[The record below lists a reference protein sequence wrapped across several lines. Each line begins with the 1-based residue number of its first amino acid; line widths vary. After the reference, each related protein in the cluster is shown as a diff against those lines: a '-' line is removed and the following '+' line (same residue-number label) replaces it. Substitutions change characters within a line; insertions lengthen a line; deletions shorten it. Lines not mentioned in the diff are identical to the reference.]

1 VETGNNY
8 TKENTQEDVAN
19 MKAFVFNLVDTHL
32 TKYFRIKQSI
42 NRHQVL
48 TVTTVKNTELTYF
61 LNSNVYL

>member
-1 VETGNNY
+1 MVSYENY
-8 TKENTQEDVAN
+8 TKENTQEDTAN

-48 TVTTVKNTELTYF
+48 TVTTVKNTEL
-61 LNSNVYL
+61 VYS

>member
-1 VETGNNY
+1 MKITEKKTHR
-8 TKENTQEDVAN
+8 KILAN

-48 TVTTVKNTELTYF
+48 TVTTVKNTEL
-61 LNSNVYL
+61 VYS

>member
-1 VETGNNY
+1 
-8 TKENTQEDVAN
+8 

-48 TVTTVKNTELTYF
+48 TVTTVKNTELTYSYTMF
-61 LNSNVYL
+61 IYKTFCGESGRLSVLLMTLV